1 MRLSQFRVLII
12 VLGCFVNPCFS
23 QSTGSNPLSMNGFE
37 LWLTGRDSATI
48 QLIPG
53 IGKNGLTM
61 EGGKTVVHARFKVNR
76 YAEIHTPI
84 SASSAPHAEAH
95 SVDLSAC
102 RYIKIRYKANQTV
115 ILQLRQTGVHGGI
128 HNHVLLPPANEFT
141 NTTIYFSSF
150 KGGSEPLN
158 LKDVAKFN
166 FAFLANN
173 PNDGFADLVIQTF
186 TIDRYKP

>member
-1 MRLSQFRVLII
+1 MRSSQILLII
-12 VLGCFVNPCFS
+12 LLGAFLKPGFS
-23 QSTGSNPLSMNGFE
+23 QSTGSNPLSLSGFN
-37 LWLTGRDSATI
+37 LWVTGHDSGTV
-48 QLIPG
+48 QLIPE
-53 IGKNGLTM
+53 IKKTGLAM
-61 EGGKTVVHARFKVNR
+61 EGGKTVVHVRFKVNG
-76 YAEIHTPI
+76 YGEIHTPI
-84 SASSAPHAEAH
+84 SASSAPGAEAH
-95 SVDLSAC
+95 PVDLSGS

-128 HNHVLLPPANEFT
+128 HNHVLLPPSDDFIT
-141 NTTIYFSSF
+141 STIYFSSF

-173 PNDGFADLVIQTF
+173 EKDGFADLVIQSL